1 MTENHT
7 NQPQYDSN
15 KEESQQASDQQ
26 EQNKEN
32 QEEQKDINQQEQQM
46 DSQARREEANQ
57 PENTSSQ
64 ASEKQN
70 KEVHGK
76 NQKEKRS
83 FSFLKL
89 IAASVIG
96 SVLTLG
102 VLTQTDYFDSSDGAT
117 VEPQSATES
126 TAEPVDT
133 SSSSS
138 ISDIADN
145 ASEAIVGV
153 VNMSEAPDHP
163 FEQFD
168 QGNGEPGNGE
178 QGNGQGNGDNGD
190 EVQKGVGSGVIYK
203 VTDDEAYI
211 VTNNHVIEGASSL
224 KIALDNGDE
233 VDGEVVGSDSLSDM
247 AVVKIKGDYD
257 ITPLEFGD
265 SDALKNG
272 DDVVAIGNPLGLD
285 LSSTITSGIISGTN
299 RTIPV
304 ETSEG
309 KWDLDVLQ
317 TDAAIN
323 PGNSG
328 GALINMDGELIGI
341 NSLKIAENGV
351 EGLGF
356 AIPSNE
362 VQDLIDELT
371 ENGKIERPQLGV
383 GLQNV
388 EEIPSYYLQQLP
400 DDLEDGAVVLKIDD
414 DSAAEKA
421 GVEPEDVITE
431 IDGHEVKNVQ
441 EVRSYLYKE
450 ADVGDTVTL
459 KVQRE
464 NDTKEIDVTLAS
476 N

>member
-7 NQPQYDSN
+7 NQPQNDSN
-15 KEESQQASDQQ
+15 KEESQQASAQQ

-32 QEEQKDINQQEQQM
+32 PEEQEEINQQEQQM
-46 DSQARREEANQ
+46 DSQVRREEANQ
-57 PENTSSQ
+57 PEKTSSQ

-70 KEVHGK
+70 KEMHGK

-96 SVLTLG
+96 TVLTLG
-102 VLTQTDYFDSSDGAT
+102 VLTQTDYFDSSDGTT

-153 VNMSEAPDHP
+153 VNMSEAPDNP

-168 QGNGEPGNGE
+168 QGNGE

-400 DDLEDGAVVLKIDD
+400 DDLEDGAVVLKVDD

>member
-1 MTENHT
+1 MKENDT
-7 NQPQYDSN
+7 NQSHDDSK
-15 KEESQQASDQQ
+15 KEAS
-26 EQNKEN
+26 NN
-32 QEEQKDINQQEQQM
+32 QEENQATPVETNESE
-46 DSQARREEANQ
+46 D
-57 PENTSSQ
+57 NTSETSTKHTGTG
-64 ASEKQN
+64 KQYSSTSTKQKADGKEN
-70 KEVHGK
+70 KAKKH
-76 NQKEKRS
+76 S
-83 FSFLKL
+83 FGFLKL
-89 IAASVIG
+89 VAAGIIG

-102 VLTQTDYFDSSDGAT
+102 IVTQTDYFDSDDGTT
-117 VEPQSATES
+117 VEPQSATKS
-126 TAEPVDT
+126 TAEQVDT
-133 SSSSS
+133 SASSS
-138 ISDIADN
+138 ISDIAEN

-153 VNMSEAPDHP
+153 VNMSEAPDNP
-163 FEQFD
+163 FEQF
-168 QGNGEPGNGE
+168 E
-178 QGNGQGNGDNGD
+178 QGNNENGQEGKDGE

-203 VTDDEAYI
+203 VTDDAAYI
-211 VTNNHVIEGASSL
+211 VTNNHVIEGSSSL
-224 KIALDNGDE
+224 KIALENGDK

-247 AVVKIKGDYD
+247 AVVKIEGDYD

-285 LSSTITSGIISGTN
+285 LSSTITSGIVSGTN

-309 KWDLDVLQ
+309 KWDLDVIQ

-328 GALINMDGELIGI
+328 GALINMDGELVGI

-362 VQDLIDELT
+362 VQDLIDELM

-388 EEIPSYYLQQLP
+388 EEIPPYYLQQIP
-400 DDLEDGAVVLKIDD
+400 DDIEEGAVVLKVDEH
-414 DSAAEKA
+414 SAAEKA
-421 GVEPEDVITE
+421 GVKPEDVIAE

-450 ADVGDTVTL
+450 AEVGDTVTL
-459 KVQRE
+459 KVYRDG
-464 NDTKEIDVTLAS
+464 DTKDIDVKLAS
-476 N
+476 S